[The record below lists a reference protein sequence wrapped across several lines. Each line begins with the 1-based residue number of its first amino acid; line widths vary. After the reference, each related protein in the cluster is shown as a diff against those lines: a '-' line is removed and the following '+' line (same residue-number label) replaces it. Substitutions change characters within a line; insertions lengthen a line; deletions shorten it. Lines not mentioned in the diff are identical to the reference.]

1 MIFEYENKRGVKYAV
16 ALYPT
21 GLYGIMK
28 RDTYGFTMVGVTGR
42 AKKSWV
48 GSREKMERILANM
61 ARRYGWNQLEP
72 GAVMWPPGPGRRRS
86 NDFKRF
92 MPQYPPPGVR
102 FWPATVRPRAPSCV

>member
-1 MIFEYENKRGVKYAV
+1 MIYEYENKRGVKYTV

-28 RDTYGFTMVGVTGR
+28 RDCYGFTMVGVWGC

-61 ARRYGWNQLEP
+61 ARRHGWKKIEGP
-72 GAVMWPPGPGRRRS
+72 GAHR
-86 NDFKRF
+86 D
-92 MPQYPPPGVR
+92 Q
-102 FWPATVRPRAPSCV
+102 